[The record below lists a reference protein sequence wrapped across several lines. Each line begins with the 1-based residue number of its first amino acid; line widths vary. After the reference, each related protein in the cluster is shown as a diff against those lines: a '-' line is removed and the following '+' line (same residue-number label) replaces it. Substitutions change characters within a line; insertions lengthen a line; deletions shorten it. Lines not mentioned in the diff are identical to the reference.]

1 MFSGLAMIYG
11 FLNQPKPWAN
21 ILLSCNPDVRESND
35 KTASGELPSYAVYFS
50 ELNYNVV
57 RAGQPPQ
64 QAEPYGT
71 MLQLSTQPFLR
82 CHLNN
87 DRPETLYDVSLTFR
101 ADFQKRSEVAE
112 TYSIIHADK
121 INGNGS
127 PFDFAL
133 INFGEFPMRIHGL
146 AITTST
152 FSTSL
157 SNLKIG
163 GGDRAL
169 LSVGEGPFPPQY
181 PRKKTGLIFPNSP
194 SCSELL
200 TESRQGNATL
210 YFSEP
215 EGSSYNSANGRVS
228 KVEKSLPCRPH

>member
-1 MFSGLAMIYG
+1 MVSAAKVKWAGKFPDLFLRAGITICVISGLAMIYE

-87 DRPETLYDVSLTFR
+87 DRPETLYNVSLTFR
-101 ADFQKRSEVAE
+101 ADFQKQGEVAH

-121 INGNGS
+121 INGNGGS
-127 PFDFAL
+127 FDFAL
-133 INFGEFPMRIHGL
+133 INFGELPMRILGL
-146 AITTST
+146 SITT
-152 FSTSL
+152 
-157 SNLKIG
+157 
-163 GGDRAL
+163 
-169 LSVGEGPFPPQY
+169 
-181 PRKKTGLIFPNSP
+181 
-194 SCSELL
+194 
-200 TESRQGNATL
+200 
-210 YFSEP
+210 
-215 EGSSYNSANGRVS
+215 GRFQQTYQI
-228 KVEKSLPCRPH
+228 